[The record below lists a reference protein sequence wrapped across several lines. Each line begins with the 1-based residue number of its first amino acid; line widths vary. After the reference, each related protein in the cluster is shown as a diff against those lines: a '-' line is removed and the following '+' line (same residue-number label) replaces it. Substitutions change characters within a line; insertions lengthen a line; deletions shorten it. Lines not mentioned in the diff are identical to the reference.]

1 MLITFLMTYSIP
13 NNLIEVYIQ
22 RRKVD
27 IEVLEKSISE
37 NSLEAFHRIGHQ
49 LSGNA
54 RSFGFPELESVGLRM
69 EKLSSQALATEGLQL
84 VAELSSWLSLQL
96 AHKTEK

>member
-1 MLITFLMTYSIP
+1 MTYSIP
-13 NNLIEVYIQ
+13 DNLIEVYIQ

-37 NSLEAFHRIGHQ
+37 NSIEAFHRIGHQ

-54 RSFGFPELESVGLRM
+54 RSFGFPELEGLGLRM
-69 EKLSSQALATEGLQL
+69 EKLSLQDLATEGLAL
-84 VAELSSWLSLQL
+84 TEELSSWFLSQL
-96 AHKTEK
+96 KNKADK